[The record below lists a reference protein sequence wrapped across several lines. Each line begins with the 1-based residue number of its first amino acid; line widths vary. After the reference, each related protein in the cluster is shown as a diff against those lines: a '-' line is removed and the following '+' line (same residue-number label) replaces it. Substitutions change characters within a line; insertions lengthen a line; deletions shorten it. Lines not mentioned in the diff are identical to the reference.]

1 MAGGKSTERQRERR
15 AATVSTRASSSTF
28 SSSSSSSTSS
38 SLLAPNAA
46 RLKTLSDC
54 GLRISVYP
62 PFSYD
67 ASGGGAQAGTIGES
81 EESENGG
88 GKSPLSFD
96 PRAVSIPALDFRTTK
111 FLGLPLPPGLR
122 IEIEPL
128 KLTGWIRRGTG
139 EVSLDFEA
147 RFLFTAFGLYAPPPL
162 FVSATL
168 TTGEARSKSRS
179 ASNVRLSGRGE
190 ALDNDGRVS
199 LSGVAVV
206 EPVGD
211 FFLDSFLMLPAECL
225 AELKAELDLGK
236 EGPL

>member
-1 MAGGKSTERQRERR
+1 MT
-15 AATVSTRASSSTF
+15 
-28 SSSSSSSTSS
+28 SSSSSPY
-38 SLLAPNAA
+38 LAPNAA
-46 RLKTLSDC
+46 RLSTLSGC

-67 ASGGGAQAGTIGES
+67 ASGGGARVGTVGGAS
-81 EESENGG
+81 EDIE

-128 KLTGWIRRGTG
+128 RLSGWVRRATG

-147 RFLFTAFGLYAPPPL
+147 RFSFSAFGLYRPPPL
-162 FVSATL
+162 LVSTTL
-168 TTGEARSKSRS
+168 TTGEAKRSKSDKEKGGS
-179 ASNVRLSGRGE
+179 SRLSGRGE
-190 ALDNDGRVS
+190 ALKENGRVA

-211 FFLDSFLMLPAECL
+211 FLLDSFLMSPTECL
-225 AELKAELDLGK
+225 AELRAELELGSA
-236 EGPL
+236 LL